1 MSSFVTNIIWYIGR
15 YLNINTG
22 KGIKQMKKIIIS
34 GLIVVG
40 LIGGGIAIY
49 SNQKIKEE
57 ETAKM
62 LEEYKQKADKAN
74 KDLEEL
80 KKDIEAMKEQAKQEV
95 KEESKADTKE
105 ETKQEVKKE
114 DKVETKMIKVPNLV
128 GDHINHV
135 QGKYLEALNFEQD
148 SSMSELIPEYEARGI
163 VKSQSIKAGK
173 MVPVG
178 TTIKVG
184 VYGFDGHY
192 NPLREAHECIIQN
205 GKCVGNIYEE

>member
-80 KKDIEAMKEQAKQEV
+80 KKDVEAMKEETKQEGE
-95 KEESKADTKE
+95 EESKEDVKE
-105 ETKQEVKKE
+105 ETKQEVKNK
-114 DKVETKMIKVPNLV
+114 DKVETKMIKVPNLE
-128 GDHINHV
+128 GDYL
-135 QGKYLEALNFEQD
+135 KYVEGLNIQED
-148 SSMSELIPEYEARGI
+148 SSMSVLTPEYEARGI

-192 NPLREAHECIIQN
+192 NPLKEAHECIIQN

>member
-80 KKDIEAMKEQAKQEV
+80 KKDVEAMKEETKQEV
-95 KEESKADTKE
+95 EEESKEAVKE
-105 ETKQEVKKE
+105 ETKQEVKNK
-114 DKVETKMIKVPNLV
+114 DKVETKMIKVPNLE
-128 GDHINHV
+128 GDYL
-135 QGKYLEALNFEQD
+135 KYVEGLNIQED
-148 SSMSELIPEYEARGI
+148 SSMSELTPEYEARGI

-184 VYGFDGHY
+184 MYGFDNHY
-192 NPLREAHECIIQN
+192 NPLKEAHECIIQN
-205 GKCVGNIYEE
+205 GKCVGNSFEE

>member
-80 KKDIEAMKEQAKQEV
+80 KKDVEAMKEETKQEV
-95 KEESKADTKE
+95 EEESKEDVKE
-105 ETKQEVKKE
+105 ETKQEVKNK
-114 DKVETKMIKVPNLV
+114 DKVETKMIKVPNLE
-128 GDHINHV
+128 GDYL
-135 QGKYLEALNFEQD
+135 KYVEGLNIQED
-148 SSMSELIPEYEARGI
+148 SSMSELTPEYEARGI

-184 VYGFDGHY
+184 MYGFDNHY
-192 NPLREAHECIIQN
+192 NPLKEAHECIIQN

>member
-1 MSSFVTNIIWYIGR
+1 MPSFATNIIWNIGR

-80 KKDIEAMKEQAKQEV
+80 KKDVEAMKEETKQEGE
-95 KEESKADTKE
+95 EESKEDVKE
-105 ETKQEVKKE
+105 ETKQEVKNK

-128 GDHINHV
+128 GD
-135 QGKYLEALNFEQD
+135 YLKNVEGLNIQED
-148 SSMSELIPEYEARGI
+148 SSMSELTPEYEARGI

-184 VYGFDGHY
+184 MYGFDNHY
-192 NPLREAHECIIQN
+192 NPRIDMHDCIIQN
-205 GKCVGNIYEE
+205 GKCVGNSFEE

>member
-1 MSSFVTNIIWYIGR
+1 
-15 YLNINTG
+15 
-22 KGIKQMKKIIIS
+22 MKKIILS

-57 ETAKM
+57 ERAKV

-74 KDLEEL
+74 KDLEAL
-80 KKDIEAMKEQAKQEV
+80 KKDVEDMKDEAKEEV

-105 ETKQEVKKE
+105 EVKNE
-114 DKVETKMIKVPNLV
+114 DKVETKMIKVPNLE
-128 GDHINHV
+128 GDYV
-135 QGKYLEALNFEQD
+135 KYVEGLKIQED
-148 SSMSELIPEYEARGI
+148 SSMSILTPDFEARGI

-178 TTIKVG
+178 TTIRVG
-184 VYGFDGHY
+184 LYGFDDHY
-192 NPLREAHECIIQN
+192 NPFADMHACIIQN
-205 GKCVGNIYEE
+205 GKCIGNSYEE

>member
-1 MSSFVTNIIWYIGR
+1 MPSFATNTIWNIDR
-15 YLNINTG
+15 YLNTSTG
-22 KGIKQMKKIIIS
+22 GRIKQMKKIILS

-57 ETAKM
+57 ERAKV

-80 KKDIEAMKEQAKQEV
+80 KKDVEDMKEEAKQEV
-95 KEESKADTKE
+95 KEESKADIKE
-105 ETKQEVKKE
+105 ETKQEVKNE
-114 DKVETKMIKVPNLV
+114 DKVETKMIKVPNLE
-128 GDHINHV
+128 GDYVNYV
-135 QGKYLEALNFEQD
+135 EGLNIQQD
-148 SSMSELIPEYEARGI
+148 SSMSVLVPEYEARGI

-178 TTIKVG
+178 TTIRVG
-184 VYGFDGHY
+184 LYGFDGHY
-192 NPLREAHECIIQN
+192 NPFADMHDCIIQN
-205 GKCVGNIYEE
+205 GKCIGNSYEE

>member
-80 KKDIEAMKEQAKQEV
+80 KKDVEAMKEETKQEV
-95 KEESKADTKE
+95 DEESKEDVKE
-105 ETKQEVKKE
+105 ETKQEVKNK

-128 GDHINHV
+128 GD
-135 QGKYLEALNFEQD
+135 YLKNVEGLNIQED
-148 SSMSELIPEYEARGI
+148 SSMSELTPEYEARGI

-192 NPLREAHECIIQN
+192 NPLKEAHECIIQN

>member
-80 KKDIEAMKEQAKQEV
+80 KKDVEAMKEETKQEV
-95 KEESKADTKE
+95 EEESKEDVKE
-105 ETKQEVKKE
+105 ETKQEVKNK
-114 DKVETKMIKVPNLV
+114 DKVETKMIKVPNLE
-128 GDHINHV
+128 GDHL
-135 QGKYLEALNFEQD
+135 KYDESIILLE
-148 SSMSELIPEYEARGI
+148 
-163 VKSQSIKAGK
+163 
-173 MVPVG
+173 
-178 TTIKVG
+178 
-184 VYGFDGHY
+184 
-192 NPLREAHECIIQN
+192 
-205 GKCVGNIYEE
+205 

>member
-80 KKDIEAMKEQAKQEV
+80 KKDVEAMKEETKQEGE
-95 KEESKADTKE
+95 EESKEDVKE
-105 ETKQEVKKE
+105 ETKQEVKNK

-128 GDHINHV
+128 GDHL
-135 QGKYLEALNFEQD
+135 KYVEGLNFEED
-148 SSMSELIPEYEARGI
+148 SSMSELTPQYEVRGI

-192 NPLREAHECIIQN
+192 NPLKEAHECIIQN